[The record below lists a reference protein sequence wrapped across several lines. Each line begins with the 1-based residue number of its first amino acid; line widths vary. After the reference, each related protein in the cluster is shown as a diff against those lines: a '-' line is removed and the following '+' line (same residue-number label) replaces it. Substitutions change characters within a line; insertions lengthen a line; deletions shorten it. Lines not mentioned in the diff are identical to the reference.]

1 MIELLIS
8 IVPVVVFLGAL
19 VALDSY
25 KLVGVQEVLASV
37 AVGAGVGLV
46 AYEVN
51 SRLMMV
57 FGGDAV
63 AYSRYVAPF
72 VEETLKAAYIL
83 YRIRSQKVG
92 FLVDAGI
99 HGFAVGAGFAVV
111 ENVFYFL
118 ALPAASVYVWLVR
131 GLGTAIMHGGVTGI
145 FAVVSK
151 NLIDQDPESPWLRIL
166 PGFFLAV
173 VIHSLYNHFFLRPV
187 LSAILVLVTVPGA
200 MMVVFS
206 QSERGLRKW
215 LGVGFDTD
223 QELYSLVTSGNIS
236 KTHVGMYVQS
246 LQSSFSPEVMVDLIC
261 YLRLYLELS
270 IQAKGILLMRE
281 SGFETPPD
289 PEVKEKFAELRQ
301 LESNIGA
308 TGKLALLPFLHTSTR
323 DLWQLHMLEAK
334 T

>member
-1 MIELLIS
+1 MELLIS

-25 KLVGVQEVLASV
+25 KLVRIQAVLVSL
-37 AVGAGVGLV
+37 AVGAGVGLA
-46 AYEVN
+46 AYAVN
-51 SRLMMV
+51 SRLIMY
-57 FGGDAV
+57 FGDDPAV
-63 AYSRYVAPF
+63 YSRYVAPF
-72 VEETLKAAYIL
+72 VEEALKAAYIL
-83 YRIRSQKVG
+83 YRIRSQKIG

-111 ENVFYFL
+111 ENVSYFL
-118 ALPAASVYVWLVR
+118 ALPAVGVYVWLVR
-131 GLGTAIMHGGVTGI
+131 GLGTAIMHGGVTAI

-151 NLIDQDPESPWLRIL
+151 NFIEQDPDSPWLRIL
-166 PGFFLAV
+166 PGFVVAV
-173 VIHSLYNHFFLRPV
+173 IIHSLYNHFFLRPV
-187 LSAILVLVTVPGA
+187 LSAILVLITVPGA
-200 MMVVFS
+200 MALVFS
-206 QSERGLRKW
+206 QSERALRKW

-223 QELYSLVTSGNIS
+223 QELYSLVTSGNITE
-236 KTHVGMYVQS
+236 THVGMYVQS
-246 LQSSFSPEVMVDLIC
+246 LQTSFSPEVMVDLIC

-270 IQAKGILLMRE
+270 IQAKGILLMRQ
-281 SGFETPPD
+281 SGFEAPPD

-301 LESNIGA
+301 LEKNIGA